1 MGKQYAVLGMG
12 SFGFSLAIE
21 LEKLGCEV
29 IAVDASE
36 DRVQEIAPFV
46 SQAMCAEMKEDGL
59 MKSLGVRNLDGV
71 IVALAENL
79 EISVLATMQ
88 AKEMGAPFVL
98 AKAKNDMHANILKK
112 LGADMVVFPEREM
125 GVRIANV
132 LATRNF
138 ADWIELSPDYSMVEV
153 QIPEKWIGETLRGL
167 NVRETLGVNVVGMIR
182 GGKVMVNILPDEVF
196 KNGDVLI
203 IIGENE
209 TLNKFSE
216 GTV

>member
-1 MGKQYAVLGMG
+1 MGKQYAVLGLG
-12 SFGFSLAIE
+12 SFGLSLAVT

-36 DRVQEIAPFV
+36 ERVQEVAPYV
-46 SQAMCAEMKEDGL
+46 SHAMCAEMKEEGL
-59 MKSLGVRNLDGV
+59 IKSLGVRNLDGV

-79 EISVLATMQ
+79 ETSVLMTMQ

-112 LGADMVVFPEREM
+112 LGADMVVLPEREM
-125 GVRIANV
+125 GLRIANV

-138 ADWIELSPDYSMVEV
+138 ADWIELSPDYSMVEAPV
-153 QIPEKWIGETLRGL
+153 PAKWVGETLRSL
-167 NVRETLGVNVVGMIR
+167 NVRELFGINVVGMIR
-182 GGKVMVNILPDEVF
+182 NGQVMVNIMPDEALAS
-196 KNGDVLI
+196 GDVLI
-203 IIGENE
+203 IIGENDV
-209 TLNKFSE
+209 LNKFSK

>member
-1 MGKQYAVLGMG
+1 MG
-12 SFGFSLAIE
+12 SFGFSLAVT

-36 DRVQEIAPFV
+36 ERVQEIAPYV
-46 SQAMCAEMKEDGL
+46 SHAMCGEVKDENL

-88 AKEMGAPFVL
+88 AKELGAPLVL

-125 GVRIANV
+125 GLRIANV
-132 LATRNF
+132 LAARNF

-153 QIPEKWIGETLRGL
+153 QIPDQWIGETLRGL
-167 NVRETLGVNVVGMIR
+167 NVREHLGVNVVGVIR
-182 GGKVMVNILPDEVF
+182 GGKVMVNIMPDEVLTS
-196 KNGDVLI
+196 GDVLI

-209 TLNKFSE
+209 VLNKLSK